1 MIFMV
6 LIEDILEV
14 PKNCIVD
21 SVIPK
26 KQIFEAADLKNK
38 DKTIFTNL
46 IKQIKW
52 CYNFTEDNIRVR
64 KYADELRS
72 YDEVELI
79 NITLKYDNVHKI
91 DIGKFKEDD
100 KIDRIADI
108 VMRFIPYPIIL
119 TMQYD
124 TELKFYSAHIRDSKA
139 DSEKIVIDGKIL
151 STNWMDIDNLNEIE
165 DDFISK
171 IQFYNLDRTDF
182 YKFYNSYFESVVQHD
197 GAIMAGGTVD
207 LSVEEIKKIYDKI
220 AILDSKI
227 KEIEKEISEEDNFNA
242 RMELNIKA
250 HGFKQEK
257 ENLVNKL
264 KGE

>member
-1 MIFMV
+1 MV

-14 PKNCIVD
+14 PRNCIVN

-26 KQIFEAADLKNK
+26 KEIFEAAELNNK
-38 DKTIFTNL
+38 DKRIFTDL

-52 CYNFTEDNIRVR
+52 CYNFTEDNIRVS
-64 KYADELRS
+64 KYSDDIRN

-119 TMQYD
+119 TTQYD
-124 TELKFYSAHIRDSKA
+124 NELKFYAAHIRESKA
-139 DSEKIVIDGKIL
+139 DYDKIVIDGKIL
-151 STNWMDIDNLNEIE
+151 STNWMNIDQLSEIE

-171 IQFYNLDRTDF
+171 IQFDNLDRTDF
-182 YKFYNSYFESVVQHD
+182 YKFYNTYFEAVVQHD
-197 GAIMAGGTVD
+197 GAIMAGGTVN
-207 LSVEEIKKIYDKI
+207 LSVEEIRKIYESI
-220 AILDSKI
+220 SILDEQIKSIEQKI
-227 KEIEKEISEEDNFNA
+227 KESDNFNTQL
-242 RMELNIKA
+242 ELNMEAK
-250 HGFKQEK
+250 KYK
-257 ENLVNKL
+257 DKKKNLINEL

>member
-1 MIFMV
+1 MV

-14 PKNCIVD
+14 PRDCIVN

-26 KQIFEAADLKNK
+26 KEIFEAAELNNK
-38 DKTIFTNL
+38 DKKIFTDL

-52 CYNFTEDNIRVR
+52 CYNFTEDNIRVS
-64 KYADELRS
+64 KYSDGIRN

-124 TELKFYSAHIRDSKA
+124 NELKFYSAHIRDSKA

-151 STNWMDIDNLNEIE
+151 STNWMNINRLSEIE

-171 IQFYNLDRTDF
+171 IQFDNLNRTDF
-182 YKFYNSYFESVVQHD
+182 YKFYNSYFESIVQHD
-197 GAIMAGGTVD
+197 GAVMAGGTVD
-207 LSVEEIKKIYDKI
+207 LSVEEIKKIYDEI
-220 AILDSKI
+220 AMLDSKI
-227 KEIEKEISEEDNFNA
+227 KEIEKEISDEYNFNA

-250 HGFKQEK
+250 HEFKQEK
-257 ENLVNKL
+257 ENLINKL
-264 KGE
+264 KGD

>member
-1 MIFMV
+1 MA

-14 PKNCIVD
+14 PTNCVVD

-26 KQIFEAADLKNK
+26 KEVFEAADLKNK
-38 DKTIFTNL
+38 DKRIFTDL

-52 CYNFTEDNIRVR
+52 CYNFTEDNIRVE
-64 KYADELRS
+64 KYVDEKRR

-79 NITLKYDNVHKI
+79 NINLKYDNVHKI
-91 DIGKFKEDD
+91 DAGKFKEDD

-124 TELKFYSAHIRDSKA
+124 NELKFYSAHIRESKA
-139 DSEKIVIDGKIL
+139 DYDKIVIDGKIL
-151 STNWMDIDNLNEIE
+151 STNWMNIDNLSENE

-171 IQFYNLDRTDF
+171 IQFDNLDRTDF
-182 YKFYNSYFESVVQHD
+182 YSFYNSYFEAIVQHD
-197 GAIMAGGTVD
+197 GAIMAEGTVN
-207 LSVEEIKKIYDKI
+207 LSVEEIKRIYGEI
-220 AILDSKI
+220 SLLDSKI
-227 KEIEKEISEEDNFNA
+227 KEIEKQISQEDNFNA
-242 RMELNIKA
+242 KMDLNIKA
-250 HGFKQEK
+250 HEFKQEK
-257 ENLVNKL
+257 EKLINEL